1 MIISHPLLRVCF
13 KAVIFNMCHLPQ
25 EETSSNVSDS
35 MFITFG
41 VGDCY
46 WHLVDRGQDAALQ
59 VTMHRAALLNKEL
72 FCPQMSIVMRLGKP
86 GLKSSLSVS
95 TQDHTKRTSSSHL
108 RHLGL
113 RLGLSWCWLKWLVCS
128 WLWERPKMQMHYF
141 SSGTTPQWLES
152 SRNDLGQNL
161 P

>member
-1 MIISHPLLRVCF
+1 MANQSILKEINPGCSLVGLMLKLKLQYF
-13 KAVIFNMCHLPQ
+13 GHLMQ
-25 EETSSNVSDS
+25 RAGSFEKTLIMSNVSDS

-86 GLKSSLSVS
+86 GLKSSLTVSLHSHQQCKSVPLS
-95 TQDHTKRTSSSHL
+95 PHPLQHL
-108 RHLGL
+108 L
-113 RLGLSWCWLKWLVCS
+113 LVDFWIAAILTGPLIS
-128 WLWERPKMQMHYF
+128 VGF
-141 SSGTTPQWLES
+141 
-152 SRNDLGQNL
+152 
-161 P
+161 